1 MAKKI
6 KQEIEILEEKEDSK
20 EKKVDP
26 KAKKT
31 ILTLFLFLLP
41 ILIMAY
47 TPDYITKWLLF
58 FYLAVLL
65 KNFIDSKN
73 ETD

>member
-1 MAKKI
+1 MAKK
-6 KQEIEILEEKEDSK
+6 KHEIEIIEEDT
-20 EKKVDP
+20 KKVDP

-41 ILIMAY
+41 MVIIAFTNELF
-47 TPDYITKWLLF
+47 TKWLLF

-65 KNFIDSKN
+65 KNFIDDKSGAS
-73 ETD
+73 D

>member
-1 MAKKI
+1 MAKKS
-6 KQEIEILEEKEDSK
+6 KQDIEIIEEEN
-20 EKKVDP
+20 KKQMDP

-41 ILIMAY
+41 LLVIAFTNELF
-47 TPDYITKWLLF
+47 TKWMLF

-65 KNFIDSKN
+65 KNFIDSRN
-73 ETD
+73 EEN